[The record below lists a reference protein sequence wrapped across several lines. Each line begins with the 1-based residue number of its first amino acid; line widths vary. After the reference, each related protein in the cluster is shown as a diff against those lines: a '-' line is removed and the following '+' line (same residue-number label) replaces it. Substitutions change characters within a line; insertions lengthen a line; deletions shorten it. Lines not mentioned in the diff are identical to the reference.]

1 MGHTLDVRVVY
12 IACAPVCAY
21 AHTMFVHVSHSCG
34 DATHTRGR
42 VTRTACYYVRCTPV
56 CARETYSHVAY
67 TPTGTSQ
74 PRSPPFRVLKLPRGV
89 LDLLPRRLVARRR
102 DPRLLLMMEPLRADG
117 THDFVLM
124 VSDYART
131 VCTINRPYYRG
142 PIIEGFADL
151 KCMTYVHTKVSYA
164 NLSDQIIKGFA
175 DLKCM
180 VYVRTNSPYTNLIRP
195 DYK

>member
-74 PRSPPFRVLKLPRGV
+74 PRSPPLSCPQATSGRSRSAPAAAGGAPTGPTAFTDDGAPS
-89 LDLLPRRLVARRR
+89 RRR
-102 DPRLLLMMEPLRADG
+102 DPRLCPDGERLRSYCMYNKSSLLQGSHYR
-117 THDFVLM
+117 
-124 VSDYART
+124 R
-131 VCTINRPYYRG
+131 VCRP
-142 PIIEGFADL
+142 
-151 KCMTYVHTKVSYA
+151 
-164 NLSDQIIKGFA
+164 
-175 DLKCM
+175 
-180 VYVRTNSPYTNLIRP
+180 
-195 DYK
+195 